1 MLYKDCRN
9 LHRGSKYIVG
19 SYEHVIV
26 TDGANSV
33 AHKSGHGFS
42 LAYEATS
49 PGLVTVTLN
58 DPVESIL
65 SAAATLELPDGDSIV
80 SNCLRVVE
88 INATNNCVKFQHG
101 EWNDTIGG
109 TKPYAYTD
117 PQSAI
122 APDKTVGGII
132 HFVIEANE
140 SEDY

>member
-1 MLYKDCRN
+1 
-9 LHRGSKYIVG
+9 VG

-26 TDGANSV
+26 AGGANSV

-49 PGLVTVTLN
+49 AGLVTVTLN

-65 SAAATLELPDGDSIV
+65 SAVATLELPDGNQIV

-88 INATNNCVKFQHG
+88 IDAANNCVKFQHG
-101 EWNDTIGG
+101 EWNDSATNTGA
-109 TKPYAYTD
+109 YQYTD
-117 PQSAI
+117 PQTVI
-122 APDKTVGGII
+122 PPEKTIGGIV

>member
-9 LHRGSKYIVG
+9 LQRGSKYIVG
-19 SYEHVIV
+19 SYEHIIV
-26 TDGANSV
+26 AGGTNSV

-42 LAYEATS
+42 LAYDATS
-49 PGLVTVTLN
+49 AGLVTVTLD

-65 SAAATLELPDGDSIV
+65 SAVATLELPDSDPIV

-88 INATNNCVKFQHG
+88 INAANNYVKFQHG
-101 EWNDTIGG
+101 EWNDSNGVAG
-109 TKPYAYTD
+109 AYAYTD
-117 PQSAI
+117 PQAVVQE
-122 APDKTVGGII
+122 KTVGGIV